1 MDGECG
7 KGKYQVQYTMYGVFR
22 SDNQYREKDGQ
33 KCDEVKCTH
42 GCICKIPLPPKR
54 VGQMYKTSLLI

>member
-1 MDGECG
+1 
-7 KGKYQVQYTMYGVFR
+7 VHGVFR
-22 SDNQYREKDGQ
+22 SDNQYRKKYGQ

-42 GCICKIPLPPKR
+42 GCICKYLYPLKR